1 MRINS
6 FPSISLTRICIQESS
21 ENPQE
26 IIPST
31 AKYITA
37 TGKQALTLLQSA
49 ASLIPVP
56 LIKEA
61 IGVTLK
67 IIEVCEVCTIS
78 TKKGCKMI
86 YNLLFQNIS
95 VVGQKVKELQDRV
108 CHLMVVIVDIVTSKN
123 ENSSDNTDEVIVKAA
138 KGIERDIKDL
148 LR

>member
-1 MRINS
+1 M
-6 FPSISLTRICIQESS
+6 
-21 ENPQE
+21 
-26 IIPST
+26 
-31 AKYITA
+31 YITA

-61 IGVTLK
+61 IGIALN
-67 IIEVCEVCTIS
+67 IIELCEVCTI
-78 TKKGCKMI
+78 
-86 YNLLFQNIS
+86 LLCLGKVARRFILYYCQNIS

-123 ENSSDNTDEVIVKAA
+123 ENRSEDTDEVIVKAA

-148 LR
+148 LRYYTQILRGDH